1 MSSGI
6 TKVVFTGKLL
16 ADFNKTIVT
25 TFCRPFHAT
34 NVTAAM
40 LLKSC
45 QNRLTCMYI
54 KTDEKYCCSCEKRS
68 VYIDIAYFYTQLSYA
83 RAVR

>member
-25 TFCRPFHAT
+25 RFCRPFHT
-34 NVTAAM
+34 KNVTAEIF
-40 LLKSC
+40 LKSC
-45 QNRLTCMYI
+45 QNCFACMYI
-54 KTDEKYCCSCEKRS
+54 KTVEKYCCSCEKRS
-68 VYIDIAYFYTQLSYA
+68 VYLDMADIFTLSCH
-83 RAVR
+83 VQGP